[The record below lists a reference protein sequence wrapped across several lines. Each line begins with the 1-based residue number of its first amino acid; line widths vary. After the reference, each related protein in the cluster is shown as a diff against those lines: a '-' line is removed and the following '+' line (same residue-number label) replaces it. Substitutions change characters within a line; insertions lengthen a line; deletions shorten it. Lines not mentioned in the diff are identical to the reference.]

1 MIFLRVVI
9 CDDDKL
15 YTEDVFANVQNILAE
30 NRLTAK
36 IDTFT
41 NSEKLFISSASYD
54 LAFLDVEM
62 KPYTGIE
69 TARKLKAINKN
80 IVIFFITSYD
90 KYLDEAMDI
99 NAFRFIKKPLDVK
112 RLRSGVKKALAL
124 IDNTQISFYLK
135 KNNTM
140 ITVSSNDIVYIEIV
154 GRTTEVVLENTK
166 YISASSL
173 SFWESKLIASFFYRV
188 HKSYIINMKYI
199 TSYRRDTV
207 ELVSKYRIP
216 ISYRKQSAFR
226 TAFFDSIGE

>member
-1 MIFLRVVI
+1 
-9 CDDDKL
+9 
-15 YTEDVFANVQNILAE
+15 
-30 NRLTAK
+30 
-36 IDTFT
+36 
-41 NSEKLFISSASYD
+41 
-54 LAFLDVEM
+54 
-62 KPYTGIE
+62 
-69 TARKLKAINKN
+69 
-80 IVIFFITSYD
+80 
-90 KYLDEAMDI
+90 MDI

-135 KNNTM
+135 KDNTM

>member
-1 MIFLRVVI
+1 MKVVI

-15 YTEDVFANVQNILAE
+15 YTDDVFANVQTVLAE
-30 NRLTAK
+30 SRIAAQ
-36 IDTFT
+36 IETFT
-41 NSEKLFISSASYD
+41 DSERLFNNNNSYD

-62 KPYTGIE
+62 NPYSGIE
-69 TARKLKAINKN
+69 TARKLKTINKN

-112 RLRSGVKKALAL
+112 RLRLGVKKALAF

-135 KNNTM
+135 KDNTM

-154 GRTTEVVLENTK
+154 GRTTEVILENTK
-166 YISASSL
+166 YISSSSI
-173 SFWESKLIASFFYRV
+173 SFWENKLVASFFYRV

-199 TSYRRDTV
+199 TSYQRDMV
-207 ELVSKYRIP
+207 ELAGNYRIP

>member
-1 MIFLRVVI
+1 MKVVI

-41 NSEKLFISSASYD
+41 DSKKLFKNSTSYD
-54 LAFLDVEM
+54 IAFLDVEM
-62 KPYTGIE
+62 KPYSGIE
-69 TARKLKAINKN
+69 TARQLKAINKN

-135 KNNTM
+135 KDNSL

-154 GRTTEVVLENTK
+154 GRTTEVILENTK
-166 YISASSL
+166 YISSSSI
-173 SFWESKLIASFFYRV
+173 SFWENKLVASFFYRV
-188 HKSYIINMKYI
+188 HKNYIINMKYI
-199 TSYRRDTV
+199 TSYQRDMV
-207 ELVSKYRIP
+207 ELAGNYRIP